1 MPLPFRQP
9 SCGLRSSFETVL
21 KGSEKVKLHARNQ
34 RQGRRHHRCE
44 LRKHSRAGS
53 GIGGTPNAFASKNPK
68 QFRISKSKLRKAN
81 FRVEKLPFRSLFLL
95 NFEFVSNFEI
105 RHSDLLRLPGN
116 GDPLCEGIFKSLR
129 TFTFACES
137 FRRAAESDRPGRR
150 GDRSPI

>member
-1 MPLPFRQP
+1 MHSKPQKRTAERLSCRRSWKSCSTAKTKAPARMPLPFRQP
-9 SCGLRSSFETVL
+9 SCGLRSRFETVL

-53 GIGGTPNAFASKNPK
+53 GIGGTPNAFASENPK

-105 RHSDLLRLPGN
+105 RH
-116 GDPLCEGIFKSLR
+116 
-129 TFTFACES
+129 
-137 FRRAAESDRPGRR
+137 
-150 GDRSPI
+150 